1 MSENG
6 STSDLPPDIEELKKD
21 FTTIKKSQSGHDTSL
36 PKHFL
41 PLNYKSVLIGLS
53 TIYIFSILLT
63 IFVLHPK
70 YYKYEVDET
79 NEEKLSIRK
88 LCVTS
93 LIVSI
98 FLIGFFMV
106 GRFVTKK
113 YFGI

>member
-21 FTTIKKSQSGHDTSL
+21 FTTIKKNQSGQDTSL

-79 NEEKLSIRK
+79 NEEKMSIRK

-106 GRFVTKK
+106 CRFVTKK